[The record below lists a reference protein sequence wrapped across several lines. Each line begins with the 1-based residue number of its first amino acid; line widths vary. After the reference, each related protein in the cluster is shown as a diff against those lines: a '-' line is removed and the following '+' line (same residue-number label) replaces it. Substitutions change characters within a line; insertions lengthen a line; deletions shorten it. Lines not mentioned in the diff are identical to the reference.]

1 MENFEVLLNDK
12 VYQIKSINQGLETV
26 FTTELNGKV
35 IIFKGWEDTLKVQ
48 NYEDVDPELLD
59 ALAQKIDSHQM

>member
-12 VYQIKSINQGLETV
+12 IYKIKSINQGLETV

-35 IIFKGWEDTLKVQ
+35 IIFRGWEDTLKVQ
-48 NYEDVDPELLD
+48 NYEDVDPALLD
-59 ALAQKIDSHQM
+59 ELAQKIDSHQM

>member
-1 MENFEVLLNDK
+1 MENFEVHLQDK
-12 VYQIKSINQGLETV
+12 VYKIKSINQGMETV

-35 IIFKGWEDTLKVQ
+35 IIFRSWEDTLKVQ
-48 NYEDVDPELLD
+48 NYEDIDPALLD